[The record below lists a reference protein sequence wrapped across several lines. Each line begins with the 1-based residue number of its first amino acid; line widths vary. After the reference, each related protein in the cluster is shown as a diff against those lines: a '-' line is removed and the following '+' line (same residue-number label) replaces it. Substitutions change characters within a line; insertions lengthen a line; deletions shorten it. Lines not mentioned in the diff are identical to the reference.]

1 MGENSHKPVQ
11 VKERAMTLSKDKL
24 RKILSE
30 RFDLEEVKN
39 IYFDLDADIENQKS
53 TTKDGLIRG
62 LIRYLEDRNQLQE
75 LAAWIEDHRDDVHT
89 AEFFVEANMPEPEIA
104 RPAEQTVSPIKSQ
117 DPKKR
122 KFVWLWPVIGGLFV
136 FGCLFVTFLA
146 FVSGAQVG
154 AVFSDVTSGTTV
166 AQTNSSDLKTSNPMI
181 EVAPVDQIELPYFA
195 DWPSRTSATM
205 PVNYSCPQSLKN
217 VWLLE
222 KEIMYSLH
230 EELGHV
236 YQIGFDDYQVNG
248 ISAGIP
254 VWNKF
259 SFADYAAYQ
268 WYDIPNTPYGFCFDQ
283 NYSFYVT
290 LN

>member
-1 MGENSHKPVQ
+1 
-11 VKERAMTLSKDKL
+11 MTLSKDKL
-24 RKILSE
+24 RKVLSE

-62 LIRYLEDRNQLQE
+62 LIRYLEDRNQLKE
-75 LAAWIEDHRDDVHT
+75 LVDWIEDHRDDVHT
-89 AEFFVEANMPEPEIA
+89 ADFYAEVNIEEPETSS
-104 RPAEQTVSPIKSQ
+104 PAEQTTVATKAQ
-117 DPKKR
+117 EPKKR
-122 KFVWLWPVIGGLFV
+122 KHVWLWPVLGGLFI
-136 FGCLFVTFLA
+136 FGCVFVTFLA

-154 AVFSDVTSGTTV
+154 AVFTGVTSGTTV
-166 AQTNSSDLKTSNPMI
+166 AQTNKSNLNVSNPII
-181 EVAPVDQIELPYFA
+181 EVEPAAQIEIPYFT

-205 PVNYSCPQSLKN
+205 PVNYSCPQSLKS

-230 EELGHV
+230 KELGHV

-248 ISAGIP
+248 VSAGIP
-254 VWNKF
+254 VWHKF
-259 SFADYAAYQ
+259 SFSDYVAYQ

-283 NYSFYVT
+283 NHSFYVT